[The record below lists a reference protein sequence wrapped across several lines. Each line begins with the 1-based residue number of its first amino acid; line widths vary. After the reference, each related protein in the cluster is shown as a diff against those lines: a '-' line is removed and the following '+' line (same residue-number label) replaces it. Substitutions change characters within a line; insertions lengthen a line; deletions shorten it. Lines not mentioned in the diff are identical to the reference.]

1 MAPSASQSNLAPST
15 SDMTAA
21 QSDLSTNDA
30 GPSQISTNGSAILR
44 QISRLSGFSK
54 RSGDQSFQ
62 TKRIYSKMSVP
73 ELVAGTPFV
82 EMSSN
87 GRIVVVLKYELL
99 DTKLEEEEPQIRLTL
114 TFDIEKSDG
123 KHVPFNTSHVGGRVA
138 MKNMVLK
145 TVEQRLNGIGEVD
158 SIFHERNR
166 KFSND
171 ILKRMF

>member
-1 MAPSASQSNLAPST
+1 MTLSASQSNLAPST

-21 QSDLSTNDA
+21 QFDVSTNDA
-30 GPSQISTNGSAILR
+30 GHSQMSTNGSAILLH
-44 QISRLSGFSK
+44 ISRLSGFSK
-54 RSGDQSFQ
+54 RSEDQSVQ

-82 EMSSN
+82 EASPN
-87 GRIVVVLKYELL
+87 GDKVVVLKYELL
-99 DTKLEEEEPQIRLTL
+99 DTKPGEDEPPIRLTL

-123 KHVPFNTSHVGGRVA
+123 KHVPFNTSHVGGRDT
-138 MKNMVLK
+138 MKNMVLR

-158 SIFHERNR
+158 RVFHERNR

>member
-1 MAPSASQSNLAPST
+1 MTPSASQSNLAPST

-44 QISRLSGFSK
+44 YISRLSGSSK
-54 RSGDQSFQ
+54 RSGDQSVQ

-82 EMSSN
+82 EMSPN

-114 TFDIEKSDG
+114 TVDIEKSDG
-123 KHVPFNTSHVGGRVA
+123 KHVPFNTSHVGGRDT

>member
-1 MAPSASQSNLAPST
+1 
-15 SDMTAA
+15 
-21 QSDLSTNDA
+21 
-30 GPSQISTNGSAILR
+30 
-44 QISRLSGFSK
+44 
-54 RSGDQSFQ
+54 
-62 TKRIYSKMSVP
+62 MSVP

-82 EMSSN
+82 EMSPN

-123 KHVPFNTSHVGGRVA
+123 KHVPFNTSHVGGRDT